1 MTDPKD
7 WLLDFR
13 ETCLDVKEAIY
24 SDSGLSN
31 AFQMAGVSVEGF
43 ASSLRGMDVTMEDF
57 VSGMQD
63 FTSTVANGFDQMTA
77 YGKTGLDEWEQN
89 LRLNMAE
96 SQAYADNLVTVFNKI
111 PEGIDIRSAFRKAVY
126 EGGFDQWGQVIAD
139 MAEKSSDEIG
149 EYIQLYNDA
158 LIEGQ
163 QSAIEQF
170 QALSPG
176 DDGEQP
182 HRRNRGGQG
191 AACRVHGRP
200 AHRRHGHGGRGRPG
214 RDLRNVHR
222 SGPDQ
227 RVRL

>member
-111 PEGIDIRSAFRKAVY
+111 PEGIDTERFPQ
-126 EGGFDQWGQVIAD
+126 GGLRGRLRPV
-139 MAEKSSDEIG
+139 G
-149 EYIQLYNDA
+149 
-158 LIEGQ
+158 
-163 QSAIEQF
+163 
-170 QALSPG
+170 PG
-176 DDGEQP
+176 
-182 HRRNRGGQG
+182 N
-191 AACRVHGRP
+191 
-200 AHRRHGHGGRGRPG
+200 RRHGREVLG
-214 RDLRNVHR
+214 
-222 SGPDQ
+222 
-227 RVRL
+227 